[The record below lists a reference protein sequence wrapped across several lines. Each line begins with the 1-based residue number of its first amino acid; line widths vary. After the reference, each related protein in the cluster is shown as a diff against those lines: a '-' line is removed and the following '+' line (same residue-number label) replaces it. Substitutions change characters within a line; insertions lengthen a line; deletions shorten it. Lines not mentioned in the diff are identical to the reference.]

1 MLPDFSQLRILVIGD
16 VMLDHYIWG
25 DATRISPEAPVP
37 VVGVDRDTYVPGG
50 AANVACNL
58 AGLNVRT
65 TLLGRYG
72 PDEGGHRLGAML
84 SERGIDL
91 TPLGCRAKSSTI
103 VKTRVVV
110 QRQQMCRIDRE
121 LTPDAYL
128 LTDALNSDNLAEL
141 LTGVH
146 AVIVSDY
153 AKGVVDDRLLEMLR
167 DYREQRAGSEEQGAG
182 SEGQGAG
189 SGEQGAG
196 SKDPQVSGFKPQ
208 VSKAASPL
216 LVLDPKPKR
225 HLDLSGMDLMT
236 PNRTE
241 ALQLAGLPFD
251 LHSPFDDEK
260 VCAVIHKR
268 FAPRN
273 LVVTLG
279 AEGMLLC
286 QNGNLLGRLPTEA
299 QEVFDVSGAGD
310 TVVATLTAGLASGLD
325 LQAAAKLANKAA
337 GIVVSHVGTSPISAE
352 ALLSG
357 DR

>member
-1 MLPDFSQLRILVIGD
+1 MFSNLKILVIGD

-37 VVGVDRDTYVPGG
+37 VVGVERDSYVPGG

-58 AGLNVRT
+58 AGLGVHT

-72 PDEGGHRLGAML
+72 PDEGGNRLGALL

-91 TPLGCRAKSSTI
+91 TPSGCRSKSTTI

-121 LTPDAYL
+121 LAPEAYKLSDAFTPE
-128 LTDALNSDNLAEL
+128 SMAEL
-141 LTGVH
+141 VTGFD
-146 AVIVSDY
+146 AIILSDY
-153 AKGVVDDRLLEMLR
+153 AKGVIDDSLLALLR
-167 DYREQRAGSEEQGAG
+167 SSREQGAG
-182 SEGQGAG
+182 GKE
-189 SGEQGAG
+189 
-196 SKDPQVSGFKPQ
+196 PQVSPLKSQSSGLPTF
-208 VSKAASPL
+208 PL

-241 ALQLAGLPFD
+241 ALQLAGFPSDHNATFVD
-251 LHSPFDDEK
+251 TE
-260 VCAVIHKR
+260 VCAAIHQR
-268 FAPRN
+268 FAPKN
-273 LVVTLG
+273 LVITLG

-286 QNGNLLGRLPTEA
+286 LEGQIIGRLPTEA
-299 QEVFDVSGAGD
+299 KEVFDVSGAGD
-310 TVVATLTAGLASGLD
+310 TVVATLSAALAAGQSLED
-325 LQAAAKLANKAA
+325 AAKLANRAA
-337 GIVVSHVGTSPISAE
+337 GIVVSHLGTSPISAE
-352 ALLSG
+352 ALEQVAG